1 MADART
7 QTPTAQNPI
16 EAADGLV
23 LLSRHGT
30 LGHVLLNRP
39 KALNAIS
46 LEMVQAIEAAMQD
59 WEADPSIRAVMIEGA
74 GEKAFCAGGDV
85 IAVSAA
91 GKEQSDLCRDF
102 FREEYRLNRL
112 IHRYTKPYIAWLD
125 GIVMG
130 GGVGLS
136 VHGHPRIATERSLFA
151 MPETAIGLFPD
162 VGGSHFLP
170 RCPGETGIY
179 LGLTGARLKAGDML
193 ALGLADVFIPS
204 DCRDALHAALAEANP
219 GDADA
224 HAAVRAIVDGFAQ
237 TPPEA
242 PILAHRE
249 EIDRLFAGDD
259 LDAILDRLRS
269 AGTDFAE
276 AALAMLSDKSPT
288 MLKVS
293 LAQLRRG
300 ADQDFDAN
308 MVMEYRMVRRALQP
322 DGDFHEGVR
331 AMLIDK
337 DKAPTWSPDRV
348 EDVSEA
354 DVASYFEPPP
364 EGDLTFHDGG

>member
-1 MADART
+1 MADPVPP
-7 QTPTAQNPI
+7 QPV
-16 EAADGLV
+16 EAAGGTV
-23 LLSRHGT
+23 LLSRHGSI
-30 LGHVLLNRP
+30 GHILLNRP

-46 LEMVQAIEAAMQD
+46 LDMVQAMESAMQA
-59 WEADPSIRAVMIEGA
+59 WEADPAVGAVVIEGT

-112 IHRYTKPYIAWLD
+112 IHRYAKPYIAWLD

-136 VHGHPRIATERSLFA
+136 VHGDLRIATERSLFA

-170 RCPGETGIY
+170 RCPGETGVY
-179 LGLTGARLKAGDML
+179 LGLTGARLKAGDMI
-193 ALGLADVFIPS
+193 ALGLSDFYIPS
-204 DCRDALHAALAEANP
+204 ERRDAVMAALA
-219 GDADA
+219 DADLSSGDA
-224 HAAVRAIVDGFAQ
+224 HAAARTAVAAFAEA
-237 TPPEA
+237 PPEA
-242 PILAHRE
+242 PILAHRAA
-249 EIDRLFAGDD
+249 IDRLFAGED
-259 LDAILDRLRS
+259 LAVILDRLREDGS
-269 AGTDFAE
+269 DFARS
-276 AALAMLSDKSPT
+276 ALAMLNDKSPT
-288 MLKVS
+288 MLAVS

-300 ADQDFDAN
+300 ATQAFDEN
-308 MVMEYRMVRRALQP
+308 MVMEYRMVRRALRP

-337 DKAPTWSPDRV
+337 DKAPRWSPARL
-348 EDVSEA
+348 EDVRA
-354 DVASYFEPPP
+354 DDVASYFDPPP